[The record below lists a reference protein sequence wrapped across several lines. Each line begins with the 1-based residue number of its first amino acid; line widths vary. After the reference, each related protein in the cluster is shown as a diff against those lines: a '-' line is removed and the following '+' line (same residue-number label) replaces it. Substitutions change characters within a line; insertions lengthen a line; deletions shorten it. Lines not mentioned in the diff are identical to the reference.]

1 MVIIFRD
8 YFATERQKERL
19 KNILINNS
27 REYQENLKEKYST
40 NIKFNNGNKE
50 EQESEKKD
58 VKEDRIKDE
67 NLSMIKYKQN
77 LFIRL
82 IRKIKKFLNL

>member
-58 VKEDRIKDE
+58 VTEDRIKDE